1 MKFYRNVRPWGFW
14 GPIRDRVMQED
25 LSFQPNRDFSRDC
38 VNVLVGIVWQL
49 SMVAMPIYIVLRQ
62 WEWVAVIVGLFV
74 VTSAI
79 LKFNWY
85 DKLEKA

>member
-1 MKFYRNVRPWGFW
+1 MR
-14 GPIRDRVMQED
+14 ED
-25 LSFQPNRDFSRDC
+25 PAFEPNGDFRRDC

-62 WEWVAVIVGLFV
+62 WDWVAAIVGLFV
-74 VTSAI
+74 LTSTI